1 MLIEA
6 VIEKGQVR
14 LLQPMQFVHD
24 YFAVKVE
31 IPEDEIAQSNLEN
44 AQQFRGYEG
53 ELSTSSSLIK
63 QIWAA
68 RKHDPSEEQDL
79 LEGIEKKYE

>member
-14 LLQPMQFVHD
+14 LLQSMQFVHD

-31 IPEDEIAQSNLEN
+31 IPEHEIAQSNLET
-44 AQQFRGYEG
+44 AQQVRGYEG

-79 LEGIEKKYE
+79 LGDIEKKYE